1 MYSKDDASTTN
12 GITLAKWTDRFFAWL
27 IDYLIITI
35 PLLLLSGTFY
45 IDENASE
52 ETDIEISS
60 EIQLEYFIVN
70 FVFLVYWTY
79 FEYTTGQSLGKK
91 VLKLK
96 TIDINGYSLPT
107 LKSALIESTG
117 KSFLLPIDLILGLIF
132 TNKNRQRIFNRLSN
146 TIVIKLKNTESS
158 YYDKSYIKE

>member
-1 MYSKDDASTTN
+1 MYSKDDTSATN

-45 IDENASE
+45 IDETASE

-96 TIDINGYSLPT
+96 TIDVNGYSLPT

>member
-1 MYSKDDASTTN
+1 MYSKDDTSTTN

-45 IDENASE
+45 VDETSSE
-52 ETDIEISS
+52 QTDIEITSD
-60 EIQLEYFIVN
+60 IQLEYFIVN

-91 VLKLK
+91 ILKLK

-107 LKSALIESTG
+107 LKSALIESAG

-146 TIVIKLKNTESS
+146 TIVIKLKNTQSS
-158 YYDKSYIKE
+158 YYDKNFSKD